1 MNDTQ
6 VSKLFIVELHTKGW
20 GAGFSHTPEERVL
33 TTFFRL
39 SNKQKNTLHY
49 LKVRFYR
56 IVDRHSVFELGDKYV
71 VPQRKLVIIEKEFQE
86 IYREFKK
93 LREEFYND
101 IMKNWK
107 TIEKRIRKFAKRVGA
122 SETRIERLKPDDEN
136 FLEMYYTVTPLS
148 DLINQIYRTSED
160 FERLSQQV
168 AEYKNLAKRV
178 REEADRMINEMREKY
193 NDKIKELNDTIEK
206 LKDAL
211 KKKSKEA
218 YVLRLKAKAISEDAM
233 DVANLLGEETVD
245 DLKEKLQALQEYF
258 VDTQVSSDK
267 K

>member
-1 MNDTQ
+1 
-6 VSKLFIVELHTKGW
+6 
-20 GAGFSHTPEERVL
+20 
-33 TTFFRL
+33 
-39 SNKQKNTLHY
+39 
-49 LKVRFYR
+49 
-56 IVDRHSVFELGDKYV
+56 
-71 VPQRKLVIIEKEFQE
+71 
-86 IYREFKK
+86 
-93 LREEFYND
+93 
-101 IMKNWK
+101 
-107 TIEKRIRKFAKRVGA
+107 
-122 SETRIERLKPDDEN
+122 
-136 FLEMYYTVTPLS
+136 MYYTVTPLS

-168 AEYKNLAKRV
+168 AEYKSLAKRV
-178 REEADRMINEMREKY
+178 KEEADRMINEMKKKY